1 MLAHK
6 SPFIIMST
14 KLNFK
19 KEKLPNKYQT
29 LSPGEPLPI
38 TERISASNEISLM
51 TTFIDPNYISGL
63 MQSDGSFFII
73 LAKTD
78 KSLLKLAINPVISI
92 TLEKS
97 SINTLH
103 TIRSYF
109 SGCGHI
115 VKTEPKNAVE

>member
-1 MLAHK
+1 MA
-6 SPFIIMST
+6 
-14 KLNFK
+14 
-19 KEKLPNKYQT
+19 
-29 LSPGEPLPI
+29 
-38 TERISASNEISLM
+38 
-51 TTFIDPNYISGL
+51 TFIDPNYISGL
-63 MQSDGSFFII
+63 MQADGSFFII

-109 SGCGHI
+109 SGCGYV
-115 VKTEPKNAVE
+115 VKNEQKNAVE